1 MGRLRRKERTNEGTR
16 MNETAHNTKQTRSPA
31 LAGTGTG
38 ILLLLSLIALM
49 IMYTETM
56 LIAALP
62 TIQTQFNTTT
72 AWTAWVISIYLVVG
86 AVATPILG
94 KLGDSYG
101 KRRFFLVAM
110 VLYTVGVI
118 GNGFAWS
125 LASLLLFRA
134 IQGIGLAIF
143 PLAFAI
149 IRDEFP
155 PERVPPA
162 TGIVSAM
169 FGVGAAVGL
178 VVGSWVANNY
188 GWQTTYHSVI
198 PVALVLVVVAAL
210 TLKESPIRTPSRVD
224 FPGAITFAIAIVSFL
239 IAMTEGTSRGWT
251 SGFIVSLLALAFV
264 FIIVFIVI
272 EMRTRDPMIDLAMLR
287 KRNVFLPNITS
298 FVSGLAMFMLFQSV
312 VYLMEYPAPVGFGTD
327 IFRAGEILAPAAAFM
342 LVAGPVAG
350 AIVTRR
356 GAKLPLFIG
365 AAILAASFSYY
376 YLFRATQAQVALG
389 AVFVCVGVSFM
400 FTAMINIILQSVE
413 QAQTGAATGMNTVF
427 RTVGG
432 SVGPTIAGVFLATYV
447 APIIIQTPRGPIM
460 GPSLPTATA
469 FDYIFLT
476 GFGLAV
482 VAMIVTLLI
491 KGPVK
496 VTESVTQAAEESLAE
511 AHV

>member
-38 ILLLLSLIALM
+38 ILILLSLIALM

-224 FPGAITFAIAIVSFL
+224 FPGAITFAIA
-239 IAMTEGTSRGWT
+239 
-251 SGFIVSLLALAFV
+251 
-264 FIIVFIVI
+264 FIVI

-312 VYLMEYPAPVGFGTD
+312 VYIMEYPAPVGFGTD

-365 AAILAASFSYY
+365 AAILAASFYYY
-376 YLFRATQAQVALG
+376 YLFRATQAQ
-389 AVFVCVGVSFM
+389 
-400 FTAMINIILQSVE
+400 
-413 QAQTGAATGMNTVF
+413 
-427 RTVGG
+427 
-432 SVGPTIAGVFLATYV
+432 
-447 APIIIQTPRGPIM
+447 
-460 GPSLPTATA
+460 
-469 FDYIFLT
+469 
-476 GFGLAV
+476 
-482 VAMIVTLLI
+482 
-491 KGPVK
+491 
-496 VTESVTQAAEESLAE
+496 
-511 AHV
+511 